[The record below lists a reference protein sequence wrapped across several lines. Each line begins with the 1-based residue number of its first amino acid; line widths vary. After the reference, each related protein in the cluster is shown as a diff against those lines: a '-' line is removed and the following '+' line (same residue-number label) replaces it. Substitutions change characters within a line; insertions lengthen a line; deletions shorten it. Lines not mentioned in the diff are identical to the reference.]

1 MTILGVPLDPDV
13 VGRGL
18 VTAFFAIVFV
28 QSAVDKLADSRGN
41 ITFFTEHFRNTPF
54 GPEAVRRL
62 FWSITGI
69 EAVAGGLCTLGL
81 LLRDFRD
88 ARFGVSACGLLAA
101 GIALLCLL
109 LGQRMA
115 KDYAGAAV
123 IAAYFAVLLVGLAL
137 F

>member
-1 MTILGVPLDPDV
+1 MIILGVPLEPDV

-28 QSAVDKLADSRGN
+28 QSALDKLVDSQGN
-41 ITFFTEHFRNTPF
+41 IAFFTEHFGNSPF
-54 GPEAVRRL
+54 GPQAVRRL
-62 FWSITGI
+62 FWSITVI
-69 EAVAGGLCTLGL
+69 EAVAGALCTLGL

-88 ARFGVSACGLLAA
+88 KGFGVSACGLLVA

-123 IAAYFAVLLVGLAL
+123 IAAYFAVLLIGLAL